1 MKLSNP
7 ILKLKFLSDDLP
19 NGHQNSQII
28 DKSGIIAR
36 SISISYQLMSNLKSS
51 SNQAKITILGSLPVV
66 QDIITTE
73 GDIEAI
79 LCDGDDIV
87 FNGFLSTSYSWAITD
102 YGETAL
108 SLTLEDVGTRK
119 LQKVLIDNGV
129 HLFECPAEVAV
140 NKIATEAGIKVSNT
154 IPPLIEE
161 VTYLVEAGKTCK
173 ELLTQLFYEIGYVYF
188 FTKNGELS
196 AYKIDCTGTENVP
209 LIDKDKLYSV
219 GGNAI
224 SLSKQLMQYAGVR
237 VSYQAL
243 GKAENYLIYRNTT
256 NQGSGH
262 PYCYLPLEAGQSFDG
277 NEVYTKSSEEDVVLP
292 RLEAVNAASE
302 TDLVG
307 SNKIV
312 SISNLKPFVTTES
325 GYINVEMKE
334 AGGPYIEVSA
344 HNSGYL
350 KYHITRLDA
359 YADIIYEKSTNIIR
373 AASVSGASSKSYL
386 EETLEW
392 IHDKET
398 ASKHANLV
406 AQFNKNSGTTYSF
419 YSTEDLN
426 VGDIVKITDT
436 VHSGLM
442 VSVLVNT
449 KVVTDES
456 NVASFSAIA
465 IETFNFVDKV
475 FMETLINK
483 KPSNKGED
491 GKSYSIIIHSNNGSI
506 FRLDDMNT
514 TLFCQVL
521 MNNIDITELLE
532 DWRFSWS
539 RTTNNPVEDEKWNS
553 LSKAIGHKTIEIT
566 NADCLG
572 RTVFSCSVEL

>member
-1 MKLSNP
+1 MKLANP
-7 ILKLKFLSDDLP
+7 ILRLKFLSDDLP
-19 NGHQNSQII
+19 HGHLNNQII
-28 DKSGIIAR
+28 DNCGIIAR

-51 SNQAKITILGSLPVV
+51 SNQAKITMLGNLPVV
-66 QDIITTE
+66 QDIIATE
-73 GDIEAI
+73 GDVEAV

-87 FNGFLSTSYSWAITD
+87 FTGFLSTSCTWTITN
-102 YGETAL
+102 YGESAL
-108 SLTLEDVGTRK
+108 SLTLEDVGTRR
-119 LQKVLIDNGV
+119 LQKVFIDDGA
-129 HLFECPAEVAV
+129 HLFECPASVAV
-140 NKIATEAGIKVSNT
+140 NKIAAGAGIKVSNT
-154 IPPLIEE
+154 IPSLIEE

-188 FTKNGELS
+188 FTKIGELS
-196 AYKIDCTGTENVP
+196 AYKIDCTETENVA

-243 GKAENYLIYRNTT
+243 GKAESYLIYRNTT
-256 NQGSGH
+256 NKGAGH
-262 PYCYLPLEAGQSFDG
+262 PYCYLPLEPGQSFDG
-277 NEVYTKSSEEDVVLP
+277 NEVYTKNSDEDVVLP
-292 RLEAVNAASE
+292 RLEAVNAESE
-302 TDLVG
+302 IDLVG

-325 GYINVEMKE
+325 GYIKVEMKE

-344 HNSGYL
+344 HNSGHL

-373 AASVSGASSKSYL
+373 AASVSGASSKAYL
-386 EETLEW
+386 EEELEW
-392 IHDKET
+392 IHDKGT

-419 YSTEDLN
+419 YSNEDLN
-426 VGDIVKITDT
+426 VGDIVKIADA

-449 KVVTDES
+449 KLVTDES
-456 NVASFSAIA
+456 NTASFSAIA

-491 GKSYSIIIHSNNGSI
+491 GKSYSINIHSKNGSI
-506 FRLDDMNT
+506 FRLEDMNT
-514 TLFCQVL
+514 TLNCQVL
-521 MNNIDITELLE
+521 VNNIDITDQLE
-532 DWRFSWS
+532 DWRFAWS
-539 RTTNNPVEDEKWNS
+539 RTTNNPAEDEKWNS
-553 LSKAIGHKTIEIT
+553 LSKAIGHKSIEIT
-566 NADCLG
+566 NSDCLG

>member
-1 MKLSNP
+1 MKLINP

-19 NGHQNSQII
+19 NGHPNSQII
-28 DKSGIIAR
+28 DKSGIVAR

-51 SNQAKITILGSLPVV
+51 SNQAKITILGFLSVV

-73 GDIEAI
+73 GDIEAV

-87 FNGFLSTSYSWAITD
+87 FTGFLSTSYSWAITD
-102 YGETAL
+102 YGESAL

-119 LQKVLIDNGV
+119 LQKVFIDKGV
-129 HLFECPAEVAV
+129 HLFECSAEVAV
-140 NKIATEAGIKVSNT
+140 TKIATEAGIKVSNS
-154 IPPLIEE
+154 IPSLVEE

-173 ELLTQLFYEIGYVYF
+173 DLLTQLFYEIGYVYF

-196 AYKIDCTGTENVP
+196 AYKIDCTETENVP
-209 LIDKDKLYSV
+209 LIDKEKLYSV

-256 NQGSGH
+256 NQDSGH
-262 PYCYLPLEAGQSFDG
+262 SYCYLPLEAGQSFDG
-277 NEVYTKSSEEDVVLP
+277 NEVYTKSADEDVVLP

-312 SISNLKPFVTTES
+312 SISNLMPFVTTES
-325 GYINVEMKE
+325 GYITVEMKE

-344 HNSGYL
+344 HNSGHL

-373 AASVSGASSKSYL
+373 ASSASGVSSKSYL

-406 AQFNKNSGTTYSF
+406 AQFNKNSGSTYSF

-426 VGDIVKITDT
+426 VGDIIKITDT

-442 VSVLVNT
+442 VSV
-449 KVVTDES
+449 
-456 NVASFSAIA
+456 
-465 IETFNFVDKV
+465 
-475 FMETLINK
+475 
-483 KPSNKGED
+483 
-491 GKSYSIIIHSNNGSI
+491 
-506 FRLDDMNT
+506 
-514 TLFCQVL
+514 
-521 MNNIDITELLE
+521 
-532 DWRFSWS
+532 
-539 RTTNNPVEDEKWNS
+539 
-553 LSKAIGHKTIEIT
+553 
-566 NADCLG
+566 
-572 RTVFSCSVEL
+572 